1 MFATL
6 SSFLPSAL
14 QQGSP
19 NPANAPSKDPHP
31 PPLKRDDPKP
41 KDVIV
46 DEGSMKRKE
55 KRTNH
60 ESFIVVRPPP
70 AKSNHPLNLQVQLV
84 PPQSRERDRTRSLD
98 VPQSS
103 QDQEDTILSRTSSNR
118 SDVSMYSGYSSV
130 TSFSSVTS
138 TSTSSSRR
146 MIIPLY
152 NLQAHNVMTNVIV
165 DAGTDA
171 KVAKFQKRGLDILG
185 LAVLEPVEVFGSG
198 CSVGPQIPPSS
209 NRTSIDDH
217 QDPAIAPQFIPRP
230 GGAEGVHTPTS
241 SAHSLSSGDNL
252 SLSPPN
258 LIRPDMDA
266 TPTSG
271 TKKIFGKFFKK
282 KDNQSS
288 SPSPSVMSSPMGNFI
303 VRPSRSA
310 TTQSLAIPSQG
321 NVKRNSLLSQATSG
335 QHSELSTSP
344 QSSIPITSHLQPP
357 ILGIHPSCSSPKYPP
372 QGRPHSYTWVVRKWI
387 KGSNGGL
394 LDNVIG
400 HMNQLSLTD
409 DRRQSRTP
417 PEEGVV
423 EVHFVWSRGKKK
435 RKVQRDGSQT
445 IGANRRPNSM
455 FDSGGGHPPKRGS
468 VSPPGRPGT
477 ADRAE
482 KRLSTTSGQSMS
494 TTSEVG
500 SSAGRMRE
508 EDDDDE
514 SEPEDSETPW
524 TCTLILS
531 RVGEGGGGAVSP
543 AATAA
548 VAASDGTSNNHTRVR
563 VATFSPT
570 PHHPKVV
577 ALLKVPFPL
586 PDIIVDRLQVCRRT
600 VSPQGIARPSWN
612 LTNGGG
618 GGDEPDGLV
627 LTAEE
632 IKDVVSSTGL
642 WLVVRENIG
651 GVGKI
656 SRKGDGWRI
665 RA

>member
-1 MFATL
+1 
-6 SSFLPSAL
+6 
-14 QQGSP
+14 
-19 NPANAPSKDPHP
+19 
-31 PPLKRDDPKP
+31 
-41 KDVIV
+41 
-46 DEGSMKRKE
+46 
-55 KRTNH
+55 
-60 ESFIVVRPPP
+60 
-70 AKSNHPLNLQVQLV
+70 
-84 PPQSRERDRTRSLD
+84 
-98 VPQSS
+98 
-103 QDQEDTILSRTSSNR
+103 
-118 SDVSMYSGYSSV
+118 
-130 TSFSSVTS
+130 
-138 TSTSSSRR
+138 

-171 KVAKFQKRGLDILG
+171 KVAKFQKRGLEILG
-185 LAVLEPVEVFGSG
+185 LAVLEPVEVFGS
-198 CSVGPQIPPSS
+198 CNSAVPYIPHS

-217 QDPAIAPQFIPRP
+217 QDPALPLQFYPRFR
-230 GGAEGVHTPTS
+230 GAEGVQTPTS
-241 SAHSLSSGDNL
+241 SAHSLSSGGMENP
-252 SLSPPN
+252 SPSPPN
-258 LIRPDMDA
+258 IMRPDMDA

-288 SPSPSVMSSPMGNFI
+288 SAPPSALSSPIGNF
-303 VRPSRSA
+303 VLRPSRTS
-310 TTQSLAIPSQG
+310 TGRSLAVPTQG
-321 NVKRNSLLSQATSG
+321 DAKRNSWQTTSG

-344 QSSIPITSHLQPP
+344 PSSIPIASSYLQPP
-357 ILGIHPSCSSPKYPP
+357 ILGIHPLCSSHKYPP

-394 LDNVIG
+394 LGNVIG
-400 HMNQLSLTD
+400 HMNQLSLSD

-417 PEEGVV
+417 PEEGAV

-435 RKVQRDGSQT
+435 RKLRDGNQT
-445 IGANRRPNSM
+445 VGANRRANSM
-455 FDSGGGHPPKRGS
+455 VSGGGPPNKRVS
-468 VSPPGRPGT
+468 VSPPSRSGT
-477 ADRAE
+477 SDRAE
-482 KRLSTTSGQSMS
+482 KRFSTTSGQSMS
-494 TTSEVG
+494 TTSEIG
-500 SSAGRMRE
+500 SSAGRHARE
-508 EDDDDE
+508 EDDDDGDE
-514 SEPEDSETPW
+514 SDPEDSETPW
-524 TCTLILS
+524 TCTLVLS

-543 AATAA
+543 ATAA
-548 VAASDGTSNNHTRVR
+548 AAADGTSSNFTRVR

-586 PDIIVDRLQVCRRT
+586 PDIIVDQVQVCRRA

-612 LTNGGG
+612 VANGTDSS
-618 GGDEPDGLV
+618 DEPEGLV

-651 GVGKI
+651 GVGKV